1 MRHWLV
7 LLALSFGIGVAHAGK
22 CVDGGKTLYT
32 DASCPPGWQA
42 APVGGNL
49 SRISPEPATEAANQQ
64 FLKKRAAEERAYQAR
79 LAREQAD
86 QARAERNQCATLA
99 RQMRDLDADYAARRR
114 ARLPEVEH
122 YRGNYFFLR
131 NQMERLRCSA

>member
-7 LLALSFGIGVAHAGK
+7 LLALSLSIGVAHAGK

-32 DASCPPGWQA
+32 DTACPPGWRA
-42 APVGGNL
+42 AEVGGNL

-79 LAREQAD
+79 LAREQNE
-86 QARAERNQCATLA
+86 QARTAGLDQCATLA
-99 RQMRDLDADYAARRR
+99 RQMRDLEADYAARRS

-122 YRGNYFFLR
+122 YRGRYFFLR
-131 NQMERLRCSA
+131 NQMERRRC